1 MVAVAHF
8 GRRGVGNNLSG
19 QWPGMFQQRVPAVRE
34 DVTFKWGLLVEEGAK
49 ARYRDPIRGEER

>member
-1 MVAVAHF
+1 
-8 GRRGVGNNLSG
+8 
-19 QWPGMFQQRVPAVRE
+19 MFQQRVPAVRE